1 MAKETFYFS
10 HDYNARSD
18 TKIKKLIAKHGFTG
32 YGIYWSI
39 VEDLYQ
45 NANALQMDYECIA
58 YDMRSTPE
66 IVKSVVEDFGL
77 FQIQNGY
84 FGSLSIQ
91 RRIEERDAK
100 SQKARE
106 SAFFRW
112 NKDKLIDANALPPQS
127 ECNAIKDSIVNE
139 SKGEEIISPKE
150 KSWREDFEVYKSEL
164 REFYKTIRKDNEWI
178 LNQQRFNPNVNIL
191 LTLEKAVVNYW
202 ATEAGWKN
210 KKRSKSKT
218 IDWKSTLT
226 NALSNPSNKVY
237 LAKDTNGGNTDA
249 IMHRNS
255 KGEVLHR
262 TEWIEDGIRYYGS
275 RQGRKYQ
282 VPMDMSPRPS
292 EQFSLSSRIENGKEV
307 FNWII
312 Q

>member
-1 MAKETFYFS
+1 MKYFLHDTNAFEDEKISLLYMNFGYEGLGLFYTILEKLAKQEKPVNTDVLKMQLNIGKKLNKCWGYMEQIELISSTNKETFNEQLLNFS
-10 HDYNARSD
+10 EKYQIRKEKTRNKVKEWRDNQVV
-18 TKIKKLIAKHGFTG
+18 KNNVTG
-32 YGIYWSI
+32 Y
-39 VEDLYQ
+39 
-45 NANALQMDYECIA
+45 
-58 YDMRSTPE
+58 E
-66 IVKSVVEDFGL
+66 IICNDDKVK
-77 FQIQNGY
+77 
-84 FGSLSIQ
+84 
-91 RRIEERDAK
+91 
-100 SQKARE
+100 E
-106 SAFFRW
+106 S
-112 NKDKLIDANALPPQS
+112 K
-127 ECNAIKDSIVNE
+127 VNE